1 MSYTWGSPEEANE
14 VVINNQRLEVGANCY
29 FALSQAVK
37 LEAYPA
43 RNQHYWMDQICINQ
57 QDMAEKAKQVANIG
71 DIYRRAKA
79 VFACVGP
86 HADDSQF
93 ILNTIKGLNM
103 EEFGS
108 LPSESPCVLRQGRIQ
123 QYLERKGQPDK
134 NFEKTRSALEKFA
147 VRAYWTR
154 LWILQEIFLSSA
166 TVVLCGD
173 DSVLIDHLAEF
184 WDTAKYYNI
193 VGTSSHSR
201 APPETIQHVLRR
213 SGKKSMSL
221 PDALRL
227 CVDLGCVD
235 RRDTVFGTRAMVHWA
250 PDLGPPNVDYTI
262 SASDLYTKIARYLNK
277 EDFSIGNH
285 KTQIPDL
292 YMIRGIFGMS
302 KDDDRLKARG
312 RALASHR
319 LLYKALYGTNID
331 GATVRDILQRWVDA
345 DNIQIELPAADLI
358 YAWQTALQPRPRNQ
372 TFNEFAKEWKRD
384 PRAHILEEET
394 SYSWR
399 GMPVE
404 EASKRFASTRLT
416 GLRPS

>member
-1 MSYTWGSPEEANE
+1 MKSSSTISVWA
-14 VVINNQRLEVGANCY
+14 LEPIATLHSVTVELG
-29 FALSQAVK
+29 
-37 LEAYPA
+37 AYPV

-57 QDMAEKAKQVANIG
+57 QDMAEKGKQVANMG

-79 VFACVGP
+79 VFACVGA

-93 ILNTIKGLNM
+93 ILDTIKGLDM
-103 EEFGS
+103 DEFET
-108 LPSESPCVLRQGRIQ
+108 LPNDSPCVLRQGLIHQ
-123 QYLERKGQPDK
+123 HLERKGQPDK
-134 NFEKTRSALEKFA
+134 NFERTRSALEKFA
-147 VRAYWTR
+147 IRPYWTR

-173 DSVLIDHLAEF
+173 DSVSIDHLSEF
-184 WDTAKYYNI
+184 WDIAKYYNI

-235 RRDTVFGTRAMVHWA
+235 RRDTVYGIRAMVHWA
-250 PDLGPPNVDYTI
+250 ANLGPPDVDYKINT
-262 SASDLYTKIARYLNK
+262 SDLYMKISRYLNN

-292 YMIRGIFGMS
+292 YMIRDIFNIS
-302 KDDDRLKARG
+302 KDDDRFKVRG

-331 GATVRDILQRWVDA
+331 GATVRDILQHWVDA
-345 DNIQIELPAADLI
+345 DNSQIELPAADLI
-358 YAWQTALQPRPRNQ
+358 YAWQTALQPRPKNQ

-384 PRAHILEEET
+384 PRAHILDEES

-404 EASKRFASTRLT
+404 DASKRFASTRLT